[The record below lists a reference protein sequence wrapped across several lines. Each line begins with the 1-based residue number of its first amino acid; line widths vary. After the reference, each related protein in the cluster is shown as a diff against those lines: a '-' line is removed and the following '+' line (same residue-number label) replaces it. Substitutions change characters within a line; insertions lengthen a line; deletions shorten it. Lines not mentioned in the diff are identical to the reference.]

1 MRVHWTNAA
10 RCHLQAIYDYI
21 AQDSKRY
28 ARRMVDRLTRRSQQL
43 SDRPL
48 IGAKAEKYV
57 EQDIREVFVK
67 KKVPKEATVSPAGR
81 DFSRGSC
88 SWRVFAGL
96 AVGGF
101 LLGV

>member
-1 MRVHWTNAA
+1 MRAHWTNAA

-28 ARRMVDRLTRRSQQL
+28 ARRMVDRLTRRSLQL

-67 KKVPKEATVSPAGR
+67 PYR
-81 DFSRGSC
+81 LFY
-88 SWRVFAGL
+88 RVKSNQIDIL
-96 AVGGF
+96 AVIHAARE
-101 LLGV
+101 LPNQID